1 MSGIDVDPDMVRA
14 LIQGLID
21 GGIDPADVAA
31 HVVDAIRTG
40 RFWVL
45 THPTTVESARKRWD
59 AIASDGQPELW
70 NVTAG

>member
-1 MSGIDVDPDMVRA
+1 
-14 LIQGLID
+14 
-21 GGIDPADVAA
+21 
-31 HVVDAIRTG
+31 VVDAIRTG

-59 AIASDGQPELW
+59 AIAVDGQPVLW

>member
-1 MSGIDVDPDMVRA
+1 MVRA
-14 LIQGLID
+14 LIQALIAS
-21 GGIDPADVAA
+21 GIDPDDVATQ
-31 HVVDAIRTG
+31 VVDAIRTG

-59 AIASDGQPELW
+59 AIAVDGQPVLW

>member
-1 MSGIDVDPDMVRA
+1 MRA

-21 GGIDPADVAA
+21 GGMDPGDVAA

-45 THPTTVESARKRWD
+45 THPTTVEAARQRWD
-59 AIASDGQPELW
+59 AIAADGRPVFW
-70 NVTAG
+70 RVTAL